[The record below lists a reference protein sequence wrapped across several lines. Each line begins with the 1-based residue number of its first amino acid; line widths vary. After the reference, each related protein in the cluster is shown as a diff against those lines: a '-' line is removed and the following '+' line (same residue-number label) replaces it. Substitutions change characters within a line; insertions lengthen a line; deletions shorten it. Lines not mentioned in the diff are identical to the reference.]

1 MHADKLPAEIRE
13 RASRFDGRWSDVVE
27 IQPAEHWECGGWEPA
42 WLAMDRKTVRPFA
55 DRAEEY
61 AEAAENLRGDFG
73 DDMGLVFVDPDED

>member
-1 MHADKLPAEIRE
+1 
-13 RASRFDGRWSDVVE
+13 
-27 IQPAEHWECGGWEPA
+27 
-42 WLAMDRKTVRPFA
+42 MDRKTVRPFA